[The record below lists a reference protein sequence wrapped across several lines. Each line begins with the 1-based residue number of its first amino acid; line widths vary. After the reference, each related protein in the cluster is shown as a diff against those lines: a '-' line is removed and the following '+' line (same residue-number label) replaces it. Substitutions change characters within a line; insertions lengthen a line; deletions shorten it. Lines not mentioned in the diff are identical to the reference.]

1 MKVLKILVVD
11 DHPLVRAGLRQV
23 LKGLDEQIVVLE
35 AANCERAFELAA
47 SHADLDLVLLDY
59 DLPDMNGLSALSVFG
74 KAHPELPILMLSG
87 KPNPQLV
94 RRALASGAAGFLG
107 KTGKSYELLSAIR
120 LVLAGEVYVPLEL
133 LAVPGGAGVAGA
145 VTAAPQFTQ
154 RQVDVLY
161 LLLDGRS
168 NKEIS
173 ELLHLAEE
181 TVKNHVTAL
190 LRTFGVK
197 TRVQVVLAA
206 NHQGYTRSAFSA
218 LTSLAR

>member
-59 DLPDMNGLSALSVFG
+59 DLPDMNGLSALNVFG

-133 LAVPGGAGVAGA
+133 LEVPGGAGAG
-145 VTAAPQFTQ
+145 TAAPQFTQ

-173 ELLHLAEE
+173 ELLHVADE

-190 LRTFGVK
+190 LRIFGVK

-206 NHQGYTRSAFSA
+206 NRQGYTRSAFSA